1 MHNKQT
7 LQATDID
14 NPLFWLQTAH
24 YFNVHWHKH
33 IDALSLDDQRLSRGD
48 TDTLSPVMRELH
60 ETQSRCFLTQKTDA
74 LVHAMHTAY
83 DHYLADNSYQ
93 NPLWLYLD
101 KDETGHDGTGEF
113 FRLTAQGNP
122 KGGCHIPKDDVYRY
136 LTPMQLVFFG
146 ITN

>member
-1 MHNKQT
+1 
-7 LQATDID
+7 
-14 NPLFWLQTAH
+14 
-24 YFNVHWHKH
+24 
-33 IDALSLDDQRLSRGD
+33 
-48 TDTLSPVMRELH
+48 
-60 ETQSRCFLTQKTDA
+60 
-74 LVHAMHTAY
+74 MHTAY
-83 DHYLADNSYQ
+83 DHYLADNSHQ